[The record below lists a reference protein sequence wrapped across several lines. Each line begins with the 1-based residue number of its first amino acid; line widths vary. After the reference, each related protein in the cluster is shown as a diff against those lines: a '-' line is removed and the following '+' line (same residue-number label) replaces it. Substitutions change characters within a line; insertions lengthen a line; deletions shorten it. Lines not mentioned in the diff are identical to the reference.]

1 MKDIRVGL
9 CGVSWDYKQ
18 SLIPKIIEIIAGKI
32 LWVSPERADLVIIGP
47 FECYLTKNKRNLTPK
62 IFRKDDQKEIYLDSI
77 KGVKLFHTYENVR
90 PDKVKADFSI
100 TYDNLRFSPNNFR
113 FPYWM
118 EFIDWSNEGI
128 TGQSNPRFGRLISKK
143 ELMSV
148 NGIGSKKADAII
160 AYRDVNCFASVD
172 ELTKVKGI
180 GKKFVDLNRA
190 NLFVGECTPKK

>member
-77 KGVKLFHTYENVR
+77 SSISVSSSTIRGWDEDGELGHGREPALRIVGALFRDH
-90 PDKVKADFSI
+90 S
-100 TYDNLRFSPNNFR
+100 
-113 FPYWM
+113 M
-118 EFIDWSNEGI
+118 
-128 TGQSNPRFGRLISKK
+128 
-143 ELMSV
+143 
-148 NGIGSKKADAII
+148 
-160 AYRDVNCFASVD
+160 AYRHGLAGRRFRRRLSVLHLATLLHAGRATD
-172 ELTKVKGI
+172 WPGARRRVHQSGA
-180 GKKFVDLNRA
+180 DLRLRLQRPVA
-190 NLFVGECTPKK
+190 G